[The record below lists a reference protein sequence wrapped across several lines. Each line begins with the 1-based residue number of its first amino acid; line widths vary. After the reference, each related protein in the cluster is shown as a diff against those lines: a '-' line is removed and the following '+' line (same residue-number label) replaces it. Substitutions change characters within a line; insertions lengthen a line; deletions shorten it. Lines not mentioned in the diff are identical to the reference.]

1 MEENSTKIC
10 HQFNIS
16 IRRRN
21 FWVVIYKEFATN
33 IEMIFTEINLSRAKK
48 YNDLFYIWSKLILVR
63 LNNRFFLQLG
73 QWTIIMLIRGS
84 SYYIYYHNIN
94 NNHLTALSDAFS
106 LRFSNFAILEPNC
119 IARLRCRDVF
129 FNPSLYATALSR
141 TFSPSPLSML
151 KFILIFSGKSFK

>member
-10 HQFNIS
+10 HQFNMS

-48 YNDLFYIWSKLILVR
+48 YNYFFYLGSKLR
-63 LNNRFFLQLG
+63 

-94 NNHLTALSDAFS
+94 DTHLTALSDAFS

-119 IARLRCRDVF
+119 IARLRCKDVF

>member
-1 MEENSTKIC
+1 MEENSAKIC
-10 HQFNIS
+10 HQFNIF
-16 IRRRN
+16 ICRRN

-48 YNDLFYIWSKLILVR
+48 YNYFFYPGSKISSSRVGWTLAFKDKNLWFEGNCVVANAR
-63 LNNRFFLQLG
+63 YFLQLG

-94 NNHLTALSDAFS
+94 DNHLTALSDAFS

-119 IARLRCRDVF
+119 IARFRCMDVF
-129 FNPSLYATALSR
+129 FNPSL
-141 TFSPSPLSML
+141 
-151 KFILIFSGKSFK
+151 